1 MFIKREIEKELLS
14 LMEDYPVVTI
24 TGPRQSGKTTLA
36 KTTFPGYNYCNLEN
50 PEIRQLA
57 ENDPNA
63 FFASFSQPLII
74 DEIQRV
80 PQLLSFIQVIVDEK
94 NKKGLFLL
102 TGSHQQSLSEAVSQ
116 SLAGRTALLR
126 LLPFS
131 IKELLSANIEL
142 NRDKLIY
149 TGFLPGIYDNKLN
162 PTKAYRNYFQ
172 TYVERDLRQL
182 LQVKNLS
189 NFENFIRL
197 LAGRVGQI
205 LNLHSLSG
213 DLGVSATTLT
223 HWLSV
228 LEASFLVFRLQPYFE
243 NFGKRLVK
251 SPKLYFTDVG
261 LVCYLLGIET
271 PEQVT
276 RDPLI
281 GGLFEN
287 MVVMEAVK
295 TRLNKG
301 LDPNLFYFRDN
312 NKNEVDLIYKKQRM
326 LTPVEIKSAMTF
338 NENLLKGIAYF
349 QRTSNQAQK
358 GYLVYSGDLTFE
370 RDNVHVIN
378 FKDVYKILE

>member
-1 MFIKREIEKELLS
+1 
-14 LMEDYPVVTI
+14 MEDYPVVTI

-63 FFASFSQPLII
+63 FFTSFSQPLII

-102 TGSHQQSLSEAVSQ
+102 TGSHQQSLREAVSQ

-205 LNLHSLSG
+205 LNLHALSG

-287 MVVMEAVK
+287 MVVLEAVK

-301 LDPNLFYFRDN
+301 FDPNLFYFRDN

-326 LTPVEIKSAMTF
+326 LTPIEIKSAMTF
-338 NENLLKGIAYF
+338 NEKLLKGIAYF